1 MRELMAGLT
10 GTVALAT
17 VIDTRGDTPRGV
29 GTALARTGSGV
40 LGAVSGGCVEAE
52 VHRLCGLALVG
63 APPTTVDF
71 GYTPED
77 VFAVGLSCEGA
88 MRVLVQALSPADTA
102 YATVVSAVAAGEAV
116 GWARI
121 VSGPWAGHGIAVRD
135 SFVPAGALPDPV
147 LERRIAA
154 ETTAMLATGA
164 SGLRV
169 FERAGAA
176 PTEVFVE
183 TFPAPPRLLI
193 YGAVDFASALAE
205 LALPLGY
212 RVTVCDPRPVF
223 ADPVRF
229 PAGIEVVVDWPHR
242 HFAATRPG
250 PDTSVCVL
258 THEPRFD
265 VPLLALA
272 LRTPLAFVGAL
283 GSRRSAARRAGLLL
297 AEGLTAREIGRLRA
311 PIGLDLGGRG
321 PHETALSILAELIA
335 VRHGASG
342 GFLTGGT
349 GPIHERKNSHVT
361 RTGDARPAPAVP
373 ARDPAR
379 R

>member
-1 MRELMAGLT
+1 MRELLPYLSGP
-10 GTVALAT
+10 VALAT
-17 VIDTRGDTPRGV
+17 VIGTRGNTPRGA
-29 GTALARTGSGV
+29 GTALARSGSGV

-52 VHRLCGLALVG
+52 VHRLCGLALAG
-63 APPTTVDF
+63 GPPSIVDF
-71 GYTPED
+71 GYTPDD

-88 MRVLVQALSPADTA
+88 MRVLVQRVSPADPA
-102 YATVVSAVAAGEAV
+102 FAAVATAVAAGDAV

-121 VSGPWAGHGIAVRD
+121 VSGPWTGHGIAVRG
-135 SFVPAGALPDPV
+135 SFVPVGALPDPV

-154 ETTAMLATGA
+154 ETAGMLAAGT

-169 FERAGAA
+169 FERAGAP

-183 TFPAPPRLLI
+183 SFPALPRLLV

-229 PAGIEVVVDWPHR
+229 PAGVEVVVDWPHR

-250 PDTSVCVL
+250 PDTAVCVL

-272 LRTPLAFVGAL
+272 LRAPLAFVGAL
-283 GSRRSAARRAGLLL
+283 GSRRSAARRTGLLL
-297 AEGLTAREIGRLRA
+297 DEGLTPEEIARLRA
-311 PIGLDLGGRG
+311 PIGLDLGGRS
-321 PHETALSILAELIA
+321 PHETALSILAEVTA
-335 VRHGASG
+335 VRRGGTG

-349 GPIHERKNSHVT
+349 GPIHDSERRKH
-361 RTGDARPAPAVP
+361 DARPAPALP
-373 ARDPAR
+373 AGDPAR